1 MKKKLSLHYYYDS
14 KMTYFICG
22 GQCLLFVNILLIRED
37 IILSATGWMHYI
49 FFVKRAWAC
58 KFVRE
63 GNPWNPRTLMF
74 PQNHEHWWFHKTT
87 NIDDA
92 TVTCNWYKLFDNIR
106 NPCGALTSYSVLFTT
121 SLKPCLSNTSIVVDL
136 EILMPSENTG
146 RPLEFNIRR
155 SIIKREIK

>member
-1 MKKKLSLHYYYDS
+1 MKKSYPCITVIVRWHTVEL
-14 KMTYFICG
+14 I
-22 GQCLLFVNILLIRED
+22 LFVGANVCCLSNFADSWRHHFVGNWFDTLHCKTKFISLINVHGPVNLWERVLTHE
-37 IILSATGWMHYI
+37 I
-49 FFVKRAWAC
+49 
-58 KFVRE
+58 
-63 GNPWNPRTLMF
+63 
-74 PQNHEHWWFHKTT
+74 HEHWWFHKTT

-155 SIIKREIK
+155 SFIKREIK